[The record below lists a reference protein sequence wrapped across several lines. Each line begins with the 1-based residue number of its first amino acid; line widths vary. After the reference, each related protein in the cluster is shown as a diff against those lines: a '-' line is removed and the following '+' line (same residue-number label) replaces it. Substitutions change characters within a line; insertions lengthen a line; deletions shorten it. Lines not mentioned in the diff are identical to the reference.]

1 MLPPPPQRGERG
13 GRRGEACRVCRWRK
27 MNSPSVVRPQKA
39 LFPSLVPSQVTR
51 TTSSHCERQR
61 IAIRGTRRLRR
72 GRRERMPLDESMKF
86 WTSERKK
93 SENELLSSDF
103 PPSFSPFFSIS
114 DFLSLRVVTD
124 DNSRKQKKSNFL
136 FRYFLLSF
144 LLSFPDKKRPRGAR
158 NENTKNMKLK
168 RYMSCSLSSLCS
180 LCLSLCL
187 SLKIRT
193 SC

>member
-27 MNSPSVVRPQKA
+27 ANSPSVVRPQEA

-51 TTSSHCERQR
+51 TTSSHCVRQR

-114 DFLSLRVVTD
+114 DFLSLRVLTD
-124 DNSRKQKKSNFL
+124 DNSRKQRKKNPTSSFVVSFFLSYNF
-136 FRYFLLSF
+136 S
-144 LLSFPDKKRPRGAR
+144 PTKKDHEAR
-158 NENTKNMKLK
+158 REASEMKTRRK
-168 RYMSCSLSSLCS
+168 
-180 LCLSLCL
+180 
-187 SLKIRT
+187 
-193 SC
+193 